1 MKNIFIRKVL
11 KSVVV
16 ALCVLVL
23 SGCATIGTKQ
33 ITKGEIVSQIKEGK
47 STKTDVKALLGEPSN
62 ISFTDAGQE
71 NWTYCYSR
79 ATTRPATFIPIIGI
93 FAGGADTETHTLTI
107 RFTKEGIVEKIG
119 KGKTTGSSGI
129 FD

>member
-1 MKNIFIRKVL
+1 MKNTLMEKVF
-11 KSVVV
+11 KGMVVV
-16 ALCVLVL
+16 LCVMVL

-33 ITKGEIVSQIKEGK
+33 ITKREIVSQIKEGK
-47 STKTDVKALLGEPSN
+47 STKADVKALLGEPSN
-62 ISFTDAGQE
+62 ISFTDAGE
-71 NWTYCYSR
+71 EDWSYCYSR

-93 FAGGADTETHTLTI
+93 FTGGADTETHTLTI

-119 KGKTTGSSGI
+119 KGRTTGSSGM